1 MYIPSTLIVIVSWLS
16 FWLTVGAVA
25 GRISLGVLTVLT
37 MTTQSSSVNASL
49 PRYDDQKKF
58 SKDKNHVSF
67 KKIIQ
72 MYETSDPNCIL
83 IFYFKMMTCDNVSTF
98 SLIVT

>member
-1 MYIPSTLIVIVSWLS
+1 MWMRAHIAQLSRRVRECCDSETSPCAGNHSCLEATFHLERSLQYYLIQMYIPSTLIVIVSWLS

-49 PRYDDQKKF
+49 PR
-58 SKDKNHVSF
+58 
-67 KKIIQ
+67 
-72 MYETSDPNCIL
+72 
-83 IFYFKMMTCDNVSTF
+83 
-98 SLIVT
+98 